1 MLSPLFKYS
10 GAVCPATP
18 THHKPV
24 NESMHSL
31 DKCKKT
37 PFALFDALS
46 KAWAE
51 EYDLLERAGAPLVL
65 PLRGTPTSLFHNPRA
80 FWKLPSK
87 MENEFGFLSVILTK
101 NEGLHSRIDGVSCPE
116 PHISPVAN
124 SRISIVPG
132 P

>member
-1 MLSPLFKYS
+1 
-10 GAVCPATP
+10 
-18 THHKPV
+18 
-24 NESMHSL
+24 MHSL
-31 DKCKKT
+31 DQCKKT
-37 PFALFDALS
+37 PFALFDALF

-51 EYDLLERAGAPLVL
+51 EDNLLERAGASLVP
-65 PLRGTPTSLFHNPRA
+65 PLRGTLTSLFHNPHA

-87 MENEFGFLSVILTK
+87 MKNEFGFLSVILTK